1 MKLNVST
8 TFLNKFFAVLVVA
21 ATFTIFTSHKVYAD
35 KPPIPIGCPGTTIQG
50 PPSAANLQVCASIPI
65 GCPGTTQ
72 QGPPAPGFD
81 INSCPY
87 AAAGTSGSSSGS
99 GGSSGSGSS
108 STGASGSD
116 SAALSS
122 CADANKCDFVK
133 KFLNPVI
140 KFLSAGVGLIVIIM
154 IIVGGIQ
161 YSAAGG
167 DAQKVVAARRRVS
180 NALLALLVYIFLFA
194 ILNWLIPGG
203 LV

>member
-1 MKLNVST
+1 MKLNKST
-8 TFLNKFFAVLVVA
+8 PVIKTLFAVFMILSAFAFFAG
-21 ATFTIFTSHKVYAD
+21 SKVYAD
-35 KPPIPIGCPGTTIQG
+35 KPPIPIGCPGTIIQG
-50 PPSAANLQVCASIPI
+50 PPSQANLQVCASIPI

-81 INSCPY
+81 INTCPY
-87 AAAGTSGSSSGS
+87 GVAGTSGTGSGS
-99 GGSSGSGSS
+99 SGSSGSGSS
-108 STGASGSD
+108 TGAGGSD
-116 SAALSS
+116 SARLSS
-122 CADANKCDFVK
+122 CDDANKCDFVK
-133 KFLNPVI
+133 KFINPVI

-180 NALLALLVYIFLFA
+180 NALLALIVYIFMFA